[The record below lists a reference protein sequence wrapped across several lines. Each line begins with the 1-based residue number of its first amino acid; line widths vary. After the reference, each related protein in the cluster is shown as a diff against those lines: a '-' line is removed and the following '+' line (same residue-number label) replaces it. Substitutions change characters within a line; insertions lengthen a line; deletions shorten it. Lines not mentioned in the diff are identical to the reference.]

1 MKFVAN
7 GKSLLPKSD
16 YFCLIRKSPK
26 YKITNSKILHAAR
39 REIKLT
45 YASSC
50 YVSCE
55 IVQLLWK
62 QILQEYGKVN
72 ICQMRA
78 QRIAYKAKCS
88 K

>member
-16 YFCLIRKSPK
+16 YFCLIQKSPK
-26 YKITNSKILHAAR
+26 YKITTAKIVQSQRAR

-78 QRIAYKAKCS
+78 QRISY
-88 K
+88 

>member
-1 MKFVAN
+1 MKFVVI
-7 GKSLLPKSD
+7 GKSLPPKSD

-26 YKITNSKILHAAR
+26 YRITNTKIVQSQRAR

-78 QRIAYKAKCS
+78 QRIAN
-88 K
+88 

>member
-1 MKFVAN
+1 MKFVVI
-7 GKSLLPKSD
+7 GKSHLPKSE
-16 YFCLIRKSPK
+16 YFGRIRKSPK
-26 YKITNSKILHAAR
+26 YKITNTKIVFSQRAR

-78 QRIAYKAKCS
+78 QRISY
-88 K
+88 

>member
-1 MKFVAN
+1 MKFVVI
-7 GKSLLPKSD
+7 GKSHLPKSD

-26 YKITNSKILHAAR
+26 YKITDAKIVHSQRAR

-45 YASSC
+45 YAS
-50 YVSCE
+50 CE
-55 IVQLLWK
+55 IVELLLK

-78 QRIAYKAKCS
+78 QRIAYKGKCS